1 MGQIGQRHSFGQAW
15 CRRGRWKVRC
25 RPVSSPRVRTPQ
37 PASPVRDPAWD
48 SGSAALH
55 AALPGPARPRVVWT
69 DPMTGRFPAHP
80 PKGRCLTV
88 RTRPAVPTLRAGRTM
103 SNVCF
108 ASENR
113 VCCPSDA
120 WIPFQAGPSSTFW
133 MGRQGRFSPGCLV
146 LLSSVSPDP
155 PGTRLRWI
163 ATHCRRLGVGPPA
176 LTARPHLYP
185 GVSDGESCGPCGFP
199 TASQE
204 TGAGLSRAL
213 NQW

>member
-1 MGQIGQRHSFGQAW
+1 MESPLPTRFQPSGEDSATGVAGARSSVGFRVGRSTCSASGTGPTSGGMDRSHDRQIPSTPTERQMLDGTHKAGGTNAPGRADHVECLFCFGEPGLLSL
-15 CRRGRWKVRC
+15 RRLDTFPGR
-25 RPVSSPRVRTPQ
+25 
-37 PASPVRDPAWD
+37 
-48 SGSAALH
+48 
-55 AALPGPARPRVVWT
+55 
-69 DPMTGRFPAHP
+69 
-80 PKGRCLTV
+80 
-88 RTRPAVPTLRAGRTM
+88 
-103 SNVCF
+103 
-108 ASENR
+108 
-113 VCCPSDA
+113 
-120 WIPFQAGPSSTFW
+120 PSSTFW

-176 LTARPHLYP
+176 LTARPHLCP

-204 TGAGLSRAL
+204 TGAGLSRVL